1 MFNTRTF
8 RQTLIACAVAA
19 LAGTALAQQPAPATP
34 AAPAAAAAAQTVRP
48 GDLLTPQE
56 RDAFRQQM
64 QQAATPE
71 DRQKIR
77 DAHRA
82 VIEQRAQEKGVTLA
96 QPYGGARGPGA
107 QGGQGWHRHGPGGQ
121 GPNAGQRGASP
132 DQRGPYAQLFTQAE
146 RDQFRDRMHS
156 AQTVEERIQLR
167 NEMHATAETRAKEK
181 GITLPQPGQ
190 GRQGPGYGPGHRHG
204 PGYGP
209 GPNRGPA
216 QSTTPPAS

>member
-1 MFNTRTF
+1 MFDTKSF
-8 RQTLIACAVAA
+8 RLTLIACAIAA
-19 LAGTALAQQPAPATP
+19 LTGTALAQQAAPATP
-34 AAPAAAAAAQTVRP
+34 AAPAAPAAQTVRP
-48 GDLLTPQE
+48 FDLLTSQE

-82 VIEQRAQEKGVTLA
+82 TVEQRAKEKGVTLA
-96 QPYGGARGPGA
+96 QPQYGPRGPGA
-107 QGGQGWHRHGPGGQ
+107 QGGPGGPGAGPRGQ
-121 GPNAGQRGASP
+121 N
-132 DQRGPYAQLFTQAE
+132 GPYAQLFTQAE
-146 RDQFRDRMHS
+146 RDQFREKMHS
-156 AQTVEERIQLR
+156 AQTVEDRMKVR
-167 NEMHATAETRAKEK
+167 DEMHAMAETRAKEK

-190 GRQGPGYGPGHRHG
+190 GRHGPGH
-204 PGYGP
+204 GYGP